1 MAKQIIN
8 IGTDSND
15 GAGDALR
22 DAFVKVNTNF
32 TELYDNDAADTLDA
46 VTTLGNTTTNSITVG
61 GLIVDTDTLYVDST
75 NNRVGI
81 GTTSPQSILDIR
93 SDTTLDI
100 RLGNS
105 LGVNGYKLK
114 SNVSSTA
121 DFGFVIEDFS
131 GTDLY
136 NVKTGV
142 GGYHRF
148 LIDGS
153 EAMRINSSGRVGIGT
168 DSPDAKLDVEDSQ
181 ANSTIARFRD
191 NSGTAQQ
198 TLSISSIATGMQIR
212 SAYNTGISNQL
223 DIQTSGGNSFLTLSP
238 NSTEAVRID
247 SLGRVGIGTTS
258 PSSNLSVQ
266 STGTA
271 SGTVAVFGN
280 GNISDGLQI
289 ITSDGNLEWGFNA
302 LNSRSLVFQTNQTE
316 RLRIDSSGNVGIGTS
331 SPASKL
337 SVNGGTIRVQ
347 NNNPA
352 DVTFY
357 EEDKINSY
365 ATSGYTVNG
374 REGLTLETTTAN
386 TDIILSPTGKVEVG
400 DGLLSFGKTVYGP
413 PSSEDFFRI
422 KFKDFGGTQNDVGI
436 GQPDEWSLGFN
447 TNPNGV
453 ITFNKGT
460 SGETMRIDSSGRVG
474 IGTTSPSANA
484 LLDVSSSTKG
494 VLLPRMTTTE
504 VNAISSPENGLT
516 VYNTTL
522 NTLCFYNGTSWQK
535 VTSANM

>member
-374 REGLTLETTTAN
+374 REGLTPL
-386 TDIILSPTGKVEVG
+386 ILLIRVR
-400 DGLLSFGKTVYGP
+400 L
-413 PSSEDFFRI
+413 
-422 KFKDFGGTQNDVGI
+422 KF
-436 GQPDEWSLGFN
+436 
-447 TNPNGV
+447 
-453 ITFNKGT
+453 
-460 SGETMRIDSSGRVG
+460 
-474 IGTTSPSANA
+474 
-484 LLDVSSSTKG
+484 
-494 VLLPRMTTTE
+494 
-504 VNAISSPENGLT
+504 
-516 VYNTTL
+516 
-522 NTLCFYNGTSWQK
+522 
-535 VTSANM
+535 